1 MEKTKEFP
9 VMVNAYQAWRLPL
22 AAKQFVE
29 EFTGGVYPMLHK
41 FGILDDEHIQKY
53 IFSLSRKDIYEDV
66 LRDNPDVIKGMEQD
80 ALFEPERDVWRIFR
94 DCRSPVKSP
103 LEDGFIFASMPMHD
117 YSNRNFICKSLSVK
131 DKVIS
136 IDEDFLLNGCI
147 IHPTEQQKELWAL
160 LSDFCEK
167 FNEGGF
173 YKKWFAN
180 HLFVHSN
187 KGIKPSIEMLIGRTD
202 ISRKR

>member
-29 EFTGGVYPMLHK
+29 EFTGGIYPILHRFK
-41 FGILDDEHIQKY
+41 IFDDKHIEKY
-53 IFSLSRKDIYEDV
+53 LYSLSRKDIYEDV
-66 LRDNPDVIKGMEQD
+66 LRDNPDEIKALEQD
-80 ALFEPERDVWRIFR
+80 ALFEPDRDVWRIFR
-94 DCRSPVKSP
+94 DGRSPVKTP
-103 LEDGFIFASMPMHD
+103 QEEGFIFASMPMYD

-136 IDEDFLLNGCI
+136 VNEEFLINGCI
-147 IHPTEQQKELWAL
+147 IRPSEQQKELWAL
-160 LSDFCEK
+160 LSEFCEK

-173 YKKWFAN
+173 YKKWFVN

-187 KGIKPSIEMLIGRTD
+187 KGIKPSIEMILGRTD

>member
-9 VMVNAYQAWRLPL
+9 VMVNDYLTWRLPR

-53 IFSLSRKDIYEDV
+53 IYSLSRKDIYEDV

-117 YSNRNFICKSLSVK
+117 YSNRNFICKSLSVHNK
-131 DKVIS
+131 EIL

-147 IHPTEQQKELWAL
+147 IHPTELQKELWAL
-160 LSDFCEK
+160 LSEFCEK

-187 KGIKPSIEMLIGRTD
+187 KGIKPSMEMLLGRTD
-202 ISRKR
+202 ITRKR

>member
-9 VMVNAYQAWRLPL
+9 VMVNDYLTWRLPS

-53 IFSLSRKDIYEDV
+53 IYSLSRKDIYDDV

-117 YSNRNFICKSLSVK
+117 YSNRNFICKSLSVHNK
-131 DKVIS
+131 EILIDK
-136 IDEDFLLNGCI
+136 DFLLNGCI
-147 IHPTEQQKELWAL
+147 IRPSEQQKELWAL

-167 FNEGGF
+167 FNEAGY
-173 YKKWFAN
+173 YKKWFVN
-180 HLFVHSN
+180 HLFNQQGGKVV
-187 KGIKPSIEMLIGRTD
+187 PSIEIILGRHD

>member
-22 AAKQFVE
+22 VAEQFVA
-29 EFTGGVYPMLHK
+29 EFTGGIYPILHRFK
-41 FGILDDEHIQKY
+41 IFDDKHIEKY
-53 IFSLSRKDIYEDV
+53 LYSLSRKDIYEDV
-66 LRDNPDVIKGMEQD
+66 LRDNPSVIEGMKQD

-94 DCRSPVKSP
+94 DCRSPVKTP
-103 LEDGFIFASMPMHD
+103 QEEGFIFASMPLHD
-117 YSNRNFICKSLSVK
+117 YTHRNFICKSLSVHNK
-131 DKVIS
+131 EILIDK
-136 IDEDFLLNGCI
+136 DFLLNGCI
-147 IHPTEQQKELWAL
+147 IRPSEQQKELWAL
-160 LSDFCEK
+160 LSEFCEK

-173 YKKWFAN
+173 YKKWFVN

-187 KGIKPSIEMLIGRTD
+187 KGIKPSIEMILGRTD

>member
-29 EFTGGVYPMLHK
+29 EFTGGIFPILHK
-41 FGILDDEHIQKY
+41 FQLLDDTHIQKY
-53 IFSLSRKDIYEDV
+53 LFSLSREDIYKDV
-66 LRDNPDVIKGMEQD
+66 LESNPELINALKQD

-136 IDEDFLLNGCI
+136 VNEEFLINGCI
-147 IHPTEQQKELWAL
+147 IRPSEQQKELWAL

-167 FNEGGF
+167 FNEAGY
-173 YKKWFAN
+173 YKKWFVN
-180 HLFVHSN
+180 HLFNQQGGKVV
-187 KGIKPSIEMLIGRTD
+187 PSIEIILGRHD